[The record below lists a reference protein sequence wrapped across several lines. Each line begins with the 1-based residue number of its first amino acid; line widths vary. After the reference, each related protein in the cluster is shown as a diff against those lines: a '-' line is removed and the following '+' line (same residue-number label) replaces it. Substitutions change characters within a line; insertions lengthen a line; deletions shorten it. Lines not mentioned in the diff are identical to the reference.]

1 MKKFINLLSDE
12 LRRARVF
19 YGIVIGLVVISQL
32 VIAFFTIYRFNQ
44 DTQRHSMVTL
54 GELIDFSGF
63 YQLLLIAAVGLLAIY
78 SAYTWAREWLG
89 GSTFIIRLLTLPGN
103 RFVIVLAKWVSLLL
117 MVGGVFFTQLLM
129 VWAINFL
136 GASFMNPGTYA
147 SIPWYYSYAQMLPMT
162 QIFMPMTVGGSLLSF
177 GAISLG
183 VLIVFSV
190 MVTLLFKQ
198 AESKVKAVL
207 FAVAVGLAN
216 LLLLIVGGLILI
228 SLNLTVLESFVVVA
242 NVIVLG
248 TLMNLFILLHQIT
261 FNPKEARI

>member
-103 RFVIVLAKWVSLLL
+103 RFVIVLA
-117 MVGGVFFTQLLM
+117 
-129 VWAINFL
+129 
-136 GASFMNPGTYA
+136 
-147 SIPWYYSYAQMLPMT
+147 
-162 QIFMPMTVGGSLLSF
+162 
-177 GAISLG
+177 
-183 VLIVFSV
+183 
-190 MVTLLFKQ
+190 
-198 AESKVKAVL
+198 
-207 FAVAVGLAN
+207 
-216 LLLLIVGGLILI
+216 
-228 SLNLTVLESFVVVA
+228 
-242 NVIVLG
+242 
-248 TLMNLFILLHQIT
+248 
-261 FNPKEARI
+261 